1 MHRCDIVH
9 AFAFYEFRF
18 KAKQDREVAEVYEM
32 ITYSYLIF
40 FEEVVHSLND

>member
-1 MHRCDIVH
+1 MHRWDIVH

-18 KAKQDREVAEVYEM
+18 KAKQDREVAEVSEM
-32 ITYSYLIF
+32 ITYLIF